1 MLKHRMSHKWHDNIC
16 IQFKWDRSVL
26 EIVITSV
33 VVHISRLLFSTR
45 IMPDHNGLFL
55 GFDSFYS
62 LNSLVLMLYF
72 SMSSSSVISKDQI
85 KEWQWSFSVT
95 GAHSSC
101 GNCNCSPSLQDEAY
115 VKINSMYHSLLPS
128 RLHIAILNI
137 KRRSKQKLQSTIFNY
152 IPWSTFVISS

>member
-1 MLKHRMSHKWHDNIC
+1 MSQKWHDNIC

-26 EIVITSV
+26 QTVITSM

-45 IMPDHNGLFL
+45 IMPHHNALFL

-72 SMSSSSVISKDQI
+72 SKSPSSVISKDQI
-85 KEWQWSFSVT
+85 KEWQWSFSVA

-101 GNCNCSPSLQDEAY
+101 GNWNCSPSLQDEAY
-115 VKINSMYHSLLPS
+115 VKINSMYQSSLPS
-128 RLHIAILNI
+128 RLHMAIPNI
-137 KRRSKQKLQSTIFNY
+137 KRRSKQNY
-152 IPWSTFVISS
+152 RAQFSITSHGAFLWFHHKSY